1 MDAWVWIVIAIAVVV
16 IIAALAFLIARRRRS
31 RRELREWF
39 GPEYE
44 RSVESSRSRRKAEGE
59 LAHRAERREA
69 VDIRPLTQAAQAR
82 YAAQW
87 HELQRSFVD
96 RPQVAVVEAD
106 DLVTQVMRDR
116 GYPVDDFEAQSALV
130 SVDHPD
136 VAQEYRDAHGIY
148 TRTTSGE
155 ATTEDLRRAVMAYRT
170 LFHRLIADGAPRA
183 DQDGP
188 TRDRSSI
195 SDKG

>member
-1 MDAWVWIVIAIAVVV
+1 MDAWVWIVIAIAVV
-16 IIAALAFLIARRRRS
+16 IIVAAVTLLIARRRRR

-44 RSVESSRSRRKAEGE
+44 RSVESRSRRKAEGE
-59 LAHRAERREA
+59 LAHRAERRGA
-69 VDIRPLTQAAQAR
+69 LDIRPLTQAAQAR
-82 YAAQW
+82 YATQW
-87 HELQRSFVD
+87 RELQGRFVD

-136 VAQEYRDAHGIY
+136 VVQDYRDAHGIY

-170 LFHRLIADGAPRA
+170 LFQRLIADGTPRG
-183 DQDGP
+183 DQNGP
-188 TRDRSSI
+188 TRDSSSI